1 MIVLFKRH
9 NNFGDN
15 KVWKKKKKKS
25 STPSPQK
32 MGMFAEKSQKIT
44 IFQL

>member
-15 KVWKKKKKKS
+15 KAWKKRKKNS
-25 STPSPQK
+25 STPSPPK

>member
-1 MIVLFKRH
+1 MIVLFKRQ
-9 NNFGDN
+9 NNFGDK
-15 KVWKKKKKKS
+15 KVWKKKKKILH
-25 STPSPQK
+25 PFPPK

>member
-9 NNFGDN
+9 KNFGEK
-15 KVWKKKKKKS
+15 KVWKKKKKS

>member
-1 MIVLFKRH
+1 MFLLLNRN

-15 KVWKKKKKKS
+15 KVWKKKKKS
-25 STPSPQK
+25 STPSPPK

>member
-15 KVWKKKKKKS
+15 KVWKRKKNS
-25 STPSPQK
+25 STTSPPK

>member
-15 KVWKKKKKKS
+15 KVWKKKNS
-25 STPSPQK
+25 STPSPPK

>member
-1 MIVLFKRH
+1 LGYFYIYLQHILGRT
-9 NNFGDN
+9 
-15 KVWKKKKKKS
+15 KS
-25 STPSPQK
+25 STPSPPK

>member
-1 MIVLFKRH
+1 MLVLFKRH

-15 KVWKKKKKKS
+15 KVWKKKKFLH
-25 STPSPQK
+25 PFPPQK